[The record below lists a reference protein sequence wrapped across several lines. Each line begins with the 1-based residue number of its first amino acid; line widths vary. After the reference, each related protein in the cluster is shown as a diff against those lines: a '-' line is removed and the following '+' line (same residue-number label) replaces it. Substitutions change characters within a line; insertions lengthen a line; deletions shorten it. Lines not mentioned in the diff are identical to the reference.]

1 MEPTGSEEV
10 KIPELAP
17 NGQNWKIYRAKII
30 EAAATD
36 ITDPLGVLAGW
47 QPDNGS
53 YDWECLDAILK
64 WTFYTTVPI
73 SILCPIWKL
82 DTVHEIFKYLAKR
95 FRNNEPIP
103 RANEFQCAGTAAV
116 AETSEKSP
124 TSTNTATERH
134 ANAKL
139 DEEDLSTTKALTRG
153 TEDVDNGNVG
163 RTEDPRTSY
172 EALAKGISA
181 ECAEMTSVILESA
194 PHEMQT
200 EPHSSLLLT
209 PRPPIEGEPRR
220 CKQEVAE
227 SVVTATHT
235 NGMVRLAKPT
245 EITDIDRTTLL
256 GGELAERVCGVNE
269 GDGMERES
277 KLRLQQMKLHCKEAD
292 QHNGNTM
299 EDVPIAN
306 GLPLEGE
313 WTAYPSSETTN
324 LKGVELEGRESSTDE
339 RASNEPTELL
349 TTTVEP
355 YVDDGDTSP
364 LVRIGG
370 TNWCAG
376 SAKGPGC
383 QTDGSDCQTGMSSS
397 QADAPRAQMDAPST
411 LNKAETDVM
420 DHGDGVG
427 TYLSIGDSK
436 HDVREM
442 DGVGSHAD
450 MLTGQTDTPHVE
462 TDANLAA
469 NVKENV
475 RLPRKKDKP
484 PNLPVEASRG
494 HPDEPDGCGNHAD
507 ASSARTDSH
516 CIGNEM
522 EMAANRTGNVRT
534 RRTEEKTRNSPTTPE
549 NATPKPAD
557 RWRKVSAEEIDV
569 EGGDKAIAPSV
580 EGERACDGDGDRNSD
595 DGDDGEMATKVA
607 QRAAAALTQC
617 ESMQRC

>member
-10 KIPELAP
+10 KIPGIAP
-17 NGQNWKIYRAKII
+17 NGQNWKIYRVKII
-30 EAAATD
+30 EATATD

-73 SILCPIWKL
+73 SILRPIRKL
-82 DTVHEIFKYLAKR
+82 DTTHEIFKYLAKR
-95 FRNNEPIP
+95 FCDNEPIP
-103 RANEFQCAGTAAV
+103 RANEFQCAGTAAA

-124 TSTNTATERH
+124 TSTNAATERH
-134 ANAKL
+134 VNAKL

-153 TEDVDNGNVG
+153 TEDVDDGNVG
-163 RTEDPRTSY
+163 HMEDPRTSY
-172 EALAKGISA
+172 EASVKGISA
-181 ECAEMTSVILESA
+181 ECAETTSVILESA
-194 PHEMQT
+194 LHEMQT
-200 EPHSSLLLT
+200 EPHSSLPLT

-227 SVVTATHT
+227 SVVMATRT

-245 EITDIDRTTLL
+245 EITDIDRMTLL
-256 GGELAERVCGVNE
+256 GGELAERVCGVDE
-269 GDGMERES
+269 GDGTERES

-292 QHNGNTM
+292 QRNGNAT

-313 WTAYPSSETTN
+313 WTAYPSGETTN
-324 LKGVELEGRESSTDE
+324 SKGVELEGRESSTDE
-339 RASNEPTELL
+339 RASIDEADSGISREAQPTDTQNEPTELL
-349 TTTVEP
+349 TTTVEL

-376 SAKGPGC
+376 STKGPGC
-383 QTDGSDCQTGMSSS
+383 QTDGLDC

-436 HDVREM
+436 CDVREM
-442 DGVGSHAD
+442 DGIGSHAD
-450 MLTGQTDTPHVE
+450 MPTGKTDTPRVK

-469 NVKENV
+469 NAKENI
-475 RLPRKKDKP
+475 RLPCKKDKP

-494 HPDEPDGCGNHAD
+494 HPDEPDGCRNHAD
-507 ASSARTDSH
+507 ASSAHTDSH

-522 EMAANRTGNVRT
+522 ETAANGTGNVRT
-534 RRTEEKTRNSPTTPE
+534 
-549 NATPKPAD
+549 
-557 RWRKVSAEEIDV
+557 
-569 EGGDKAIAPSV
+569 
-580 EGERACDGDGDRNSD
+580 C
-595 DGDDGEMATKVA
+595 
-607 QRAAAALTQC
+607 
-617 ESMQRC
+617 